1 MSQFRAL
8 RWFNGLIGSHEAY
21 VATGVATSSRCA
33 DFLFYLG
40 EQRSSRRDDA
50 LKYVNA
56 DR

>member
-1 MSQFRAL
+1 
-8 RWFNGLIGSHEAY
+8 